1 MKKFFLL
8 FTLML
13 VLLSCGDDEKDE
25 PTPVSKDISLS
36 KTEVTLEALSGKE
49 DIQITNASGTITAT
63 SGDNHIA
70 TCEVKGNTLHI
81 EAFLVGTT
89 EVIVNNNNKTASC
102 KVQVNETLPYL
113 GHPVLSFGASMES
126 VKGSIKGTV
135 SSTEDG
141 KFTEVEH
148 ITASDGISVAV
159 NTNYQFVQDK
169 LSIVTQTL
177 VSSTLKTAGVLL
189 ALSEHYLPIKQT
201 PPYYYTY
208 GLNGIQASLQA
219 FESSHQF
226 LITYTKN

>member
-1 MKKFFLL
+1 MKKLL
-8 FTLML
+8 FLTML
-13 VLLSCGDDEKDE
+13 LFFVSCGSDEKDE
-25 PTPVSKDISLS
+25 QTPVVKEISLS
-36 KTEVTLEALSGKE
+36 KTEVILDALSGKE

-63 SGDNHIA
+63 SGDNNIA

-89 EVIVNNNNKTASC
+89 EVLVNNNNKTASC

-135 SSTEDG
+135 SSTGDG

-177 VSSTLKTAGVLL
+177 VSSTLKTAGVIL
-189 ALSEHYLPIKQT
+189 ALSEHYLPIKQN

-219 FESSHQF
+219 HESSHQF

>member
-1 MKKFFLL
+1 MKKLL
-8 FTLML
+8 FLTML
-13 VLLSCGDDEKDE
+13 LFLISCGSDEKDE
-25 PTPVSKDISLS
+25 PTPVVKDIALS
-36 KTEVTLEALSGKE
+36 KTEVMLDALSGKE

-63 SGDNHIA
+63 SGDKNIA

-89 EVIVNNNNKTASC
+89 EVVVANNNKTASC

-126 VKGSIKGTV
+126 VKGNIKGTV
-135 SSTEDG
+135 SSTGDG

-177 VSSTLKTAGVLL
+177 VSSTLKTAGVIL
-189 ALSEHYLPIKQT
+189 ALSEHYLPITQN
-201 PPYYYTY
+201 PPHYYTY

-226 LITYTKN
+226 SITYTKN